1 MKLKIPL
8 RTFVILTMLFF
19 TSSISMAQ
27 ILQGDSKALLADFY
41 QQLLLGKLTPQVL
54 EYEIR
59 TSGKDTSVKIC
70 NVIVKKKSKKYLIE
84 FTTPADMK
92 GTRLLNLD
100 TGQNYVY
107 LPAFGR
113 VRRIASSGTNQNFFG
128 MAMSL
133 GDLTLITYLA
143 EYYDTATKVISA
155 DAEMVEL
162 EFRAGPAVNAPYP
175 KINIGVGK
183 HGKLQYVACFDGSG
197 KKIKTMRYNNYTC
210 EQDLCLA
217 GEWVVTDLVNNYE
230 TKMISKSRKVNVQ
243 ISDETFSKANLD
255 K

>member
-1 MKLKIPL
+1 MNLKILL
-8 RTFVILTMLFF
+8 RTFVMLTMLFF
-19 TSSISMAQ
+19 TSSISTAQ
-27 ILQGDSKALLADFY
+27 ILQGDSKALLTDFY

-70 NVIVKKKSKKYLIE
+70 NVIVKKKNKKYLIE

-113 VRRIASSGTNQNFFG
+113 VRRITSSGTNQNFFG

-133 GDLTLITYLA
+133 GDLTLITYLV
-143 EYYDTATKVISA
+143 EYYDTATKVIRA

-162 EFRAGPAVNAPYP
+162 EFRAGPADNAPYP